1 MDDKKNKSKSKN
13 KSSQTDRQ
21 SVLLPHC
28 DISYDLL
35 ISRAMWIN
43 TKEDHLHL
51 HHQQA
56 TSKLASQTLDKV
68 HRHHRHSLC
77 ARTTGANGKEKGGGG
92 QHIFRRSQ
100 LTSQLQ
106 QLTNCLLANVDCDSD
121 LQRRR
126 RRLFPAE

>member
-21 SVLLPHC
+21 SVLLSHC

-51 HHQQA
+51 HLHHQQA

-68 HRHHRHSLC
+68 HHHCHSLC
-77 ARTTGANGKEKGGGG
+77 ARTTGANEKG
-92 QHIFRRSQ
+92 
-100 LTSQLQ
+100 
-106 QLTNCLLANVDCDSD
+106 
-121 LQRRR
+121 
-126 RRLFPAE
+126 